1 MKGEEWTV
9 MKTLRWTAAYF
20 QTHGIEQSRTDAEVL
35 LAHALSITRIEIY
48 TNHDKPL
55 HAEELKTFKSFIQR
69 RITHE
74 PVAYITGKKEFWSL
88 ELTVTPDVL
97 VPRPETE
104 CLVEAV
110 LDVMVDREAGNNIL
124 DMGTG
129 SGAIVCALASER
141 PRNRYYAVDRSE
153 SALLV
158 ARRNATRYGLERA
171 IAFSRGN
178 WFEGVEG
185 MQRQFDIIVSN
196 PPYIPQHQIK
206 KLPPEIARYEPL
218 CAIDGGADGL
228 DAFRSILHAAPDY
241 LAPDGKIFLEIGFDQ
256 RPAVSAII
264 EEVGCYRDFV
274 CRKDY
279 AAKDRVVQSGI

>member
-1 MKGEEWTV
+1 MTAKQGLSMKGEEWTV

-110 LDVMVDREAGNNIL
+110 LDVMVGREAGNNSL

-158 ARRNATRYGLERA
+158 ARR
-171 IAFSRGN
+171 
-178 WFEGVEG
+178 
-185 MQRQFDIIVSN
+185 
-196 PPYIPQHQIK
+196 
-206 KLPPEIARYEPL
+206 
-218 CAIDGGADGL
+218 
-228 DAFRSILHAAPDY
+228 
-241 LAPDGKIFLEIGFDQ
+241 
-256 RPAVSAII
+256 
-264 EEVGCYRDFV
+264 
-274 CRKDY
+274 
-279 AAKDRVVQSGI
+279 